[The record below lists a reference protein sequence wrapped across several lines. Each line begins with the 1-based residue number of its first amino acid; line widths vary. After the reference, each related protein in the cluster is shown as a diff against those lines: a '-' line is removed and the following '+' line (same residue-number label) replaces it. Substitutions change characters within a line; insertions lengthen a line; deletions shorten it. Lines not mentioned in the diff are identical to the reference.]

1 MATNEPVWDISQ
13 LVETTDTSSILD
25 KLDSMVADAKKL
37 HEKYHGKTASLDA
50 KSVLEFLQARDDHYL
65 KFEAPVLYCQ
75 LKYLADSTDP
85 IAKQLNGASRRASV
99 QANQALAFIDIEL
112 GKLLVAKPSLVSDP
126 VLAEFR
132 HYLERKLRRSPH
144 VLLETEERLI
154 IAKNKNGISAW
165 QMLQSEWLSTR
176 TFEFEVDSAKR
187 TMPYGEIVGYFR
199 SPNRELRG
207 RSHQTVY
214 EGLGKDEVLFASAIR
229 SICDDYLLMCWW
241 RKYPTTM
248 SPSLIDN
255 DVDQKTINS
264 LMLVVLRN
272 LGLYRRYLEVKARL
286 MGLDKLA
293 NYDILAPLPITPE
306 TRYGW
311 QEARNEIT
319 TSYNRFDREVGSWIK
334 EMYDMRHIDGQVRKG
349 KRAGAFSSTWIGGK
363 SAYVSQSFH
372 GTVGDLYTLAHELG
386 HAIHDYLGTR
396 AQKPCNL
403 EIGNCIAETGSI
415 FGELL
420 LTDRLLSKP
429 KSRADKQAI
438 LAAILDEFGVTVFRV
453 SARFLFEQSLYDTIE
468 NSGFLDGDTIARL
481 WIEARDKIYG
491 NSVDWLEVMKWEWT
505 VQLHYFKAD
514 FRFYNY
520 PYVFAQL
527 FVFTLYQLYK
537 EQGATFVPK
546 LKRLLAAGSSKSPH
560 ELANEIGLDIT
571 DQAFWQKGI
580 KQAQELIEAL
590 EQTL

>member
-1 MATNEPVWDISQ
+1 MATNEAVWDLSQ
-13 LVETTDTSSILD
+13 LVETTDTSSILN
-25 KLDSMVADAKKL
+25 KLDSTVADAEKL
-37 HEKYHGKTASLDA
+37 REKYYGKILYLDA
-50 KSVLEFLQARDDHYL
+50 KSVLDLLQAIDDYHL
-65 KFEAPVLYCQ
+65 KFEATTLYCQ

-85 IAKQLNGASRRASV
+85 VAKQLNSASSRASV
-99 QANQALAFIDIEL
+99 QAKQTLAFIDIEL

-132 HYLERKLRRSPH
+132 HHLERKLRRSPH
-144 VLLETEERLI
+144 VLSEIEERLI

-165 QMLQSEWLSTR
+165 QLLQSEWLSAR
-176 TFEFEVDSAKR
+176 SFEFEVNGAKR

-199 SPNRELRG
+199 SPNRELRR

-229 SICDDYLLMCWW
+229 SICDDYLLMCKW

-255 DVDQKTINS
+255 DVDQETINS

-272 LGLYRRYLEVKARL
+272 LELYRHYLEVKARL

-293 NYDILAPLPITPE
+293 NYDILAPLPNAPE

-311 QEARNEIT
+311 QEARTEIT
-319 TSYNRFDREVGSWIK
+319 AAYNRFDREVGSWIE
-334 EMYDMRHIDGQVRKG
+334 EMYDMHHIDGQVRKG
-349 KRAGAFSSTWIGGK
+349 KRAGAFSSTWIAGK

-386 HAIHDYLGTR
+386 HAIHDYLATR

-403 EIGNCIAETGSI
+403 EVGKCIAETGSI

-420 LTDRLLSKP
+420 LTDRLLLKP
-429 KSRADKQAI
+429 KSKEEKQAI

-468 NSGFLDGDTIARL
+468 KGGFLDGDTIARL
-481 WIEARDKIYG
+481 WMQARDKIYG
-491 NSVDWLEVMKWEWT
+491 NSVDWLEAMKWEWT

-537 EQGATFVPK
+537 EQDATFVHR
-546 LKRLLAAGSSKSPH
+546 LKRLLAAGSSKSPL

-571 DQAFWQKGI
+571 DQTFWQKGMI
-580 KQAQELIEAL
+580 QAHELIEAL